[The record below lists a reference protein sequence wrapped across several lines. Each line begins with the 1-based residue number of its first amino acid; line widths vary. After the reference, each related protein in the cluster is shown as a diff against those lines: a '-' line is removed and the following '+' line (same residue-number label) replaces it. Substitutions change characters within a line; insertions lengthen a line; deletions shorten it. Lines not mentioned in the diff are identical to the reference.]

1 MCLPFVIV
9 MYESLNCPQCEKMG
23 LKSYSH
29 CWKGF
34 KSAKDAGKPENVQD
48 LEDFSEEKWAVEQ
61 RTPET
66 LFLFFFKKVLNL
78 TCSYL

>member
-1 MCLPFVIV
+1 MFSPFIIV

-29 CWKGF
+29 CWKGI

-48 LEDFSEEKWAVEQ
+48 LEDFSEEKWAVVAVVKKCMSLNCSGLHF
-61 RTPET
+61 PKH
-66 LFLFFFKKVLNL
+66 FKHK
-78 TCSYL
+78 

>member
-9 MYESLNCPQCEKMG
+9 MYESLNCPQCEKMD

-48 LEDFSEEKWAVEQ
+48 LEDFSEEKQAVELL
-61 RTPET
+61 RTNKGLMKHYDTIPF
-66 LFLFFFKKVLNL
+66 FLFF
-78 TCSYL
+78 